1 STADDDEVD
10 TKIYRTA
17 LEAAKRKFSPEF
29 MNRIDKVVVFRS
41 LKEHHLR
48 QILDIELGLVQDRI
62 TESAGTKFAF
72 ECSDAAKTFLLNE
85 GIDLKYGAR
94 HLKRAIERFLVY
106 PLSNL
111 VATEQVETGDLV
123 IVDFNE
129 GSESLTFSKQSG
141 KMIVSETPE
150 EKPDEEPL

>member
-1 STADDDEVD
+1 
-10 TKIYRTA
+10 
-17 LEAAKRKFSPEF
+17 

-48 QILDIELGLVQDRI
+48 QILDIELRAVQDRI
-62 TESAGTKFAF
+62 TESAGTKFIF
-72 ECSDAAKTFLLNE
+72 ECTTEAKEYLLGE

-111 VATEQVETGDLV
+111 VATQQVETGDFV
-123 IVDFNE
+123 MIDFDSNQSRPGVHQTLRQDDHS
-129 GSESLTFSKQSG
+129 GSE
-141 KMIVSETPE
+141 P
-150 EKPDEEPL
+150 

>member
-1 STADDDEVD
+1 
-10 TKIYRTA
+10 
-17 LEAAKRKFSPEF
+17 

-48 QILDIELGLVQDRI
+48 QILDIELYQVQARI
-62 TESAGTKFAF
+62 TESAGTKFIF
-72 ECSDAAKTFLLNE
+72 ECTDEAKEFLLRE

-111 VATEQVETGDLV
+111 VATQQVETGDLV
-123 IVDFNE
+123 LIDFDEE
-129 GSESLTFSKQSG
+129 GDKLTFSKQSG
-141 KMIVSETPE
+141 KMIVSDAGEAE
-150 EKPDEEPL
+150 FDEELEKKSGGVGLEHPQAQAAASSGKGENTES